1 MPTTIAS
8 LYDYNPVR
16 NPVRVAVSGDYFITA
31 GQVGTA
37 RITFN
42 GSDMP
47 ADGDTLTIAVATLGI
62 EEVFTF
68 RTTPAQVNDITAYSS
83 GDVNTWISSTLV
95 PAVRANYHIGTLFDV
110 TSSPL
115 TMRVAPRAGTAYP
128 AVITADGF
136 TPTDIIYSPDNIPP
150 VTQEEYSAVLQVWS
164 EPSAANGTYL
174 LRSEEDYQPN
184 SAGQVTVPIE
194 DILRTYL
201 APAVPTLEG
210 GITLNAA
217 STHARFYIR
226 AGERYGDPI
235 VVRPMVTSPVKWAY
249 LAGRAELQR
258 TTFPNW
264 DTEIFGSPTVI
275 KFLSIWP
282 NTDQRYPKLVAPGQP
297 EFLSFIFPDNRGS
310 VFNLR
315 ADLYWE
321 TGSATTAHLVQAFTG
336 QDFRNI
342 IVHAGFTKLA
352 LEAVD
357 PTRRLAGYRLYIT
370 NSGVSLRSEYR
381 YFRIDRRYRQS
392 RRYLVYWTSAGGL
405 DTLVLHGQRQ
415 AEGKVKLNTSNTI
428 STGMRDVNE
437 RLDSM
442 DQEYQQGTAHLSQA
456 ELPALIELQGSEQR
470 HEYDGAVWRPV
481 QLVGM
486 RDLALDREDNG
497 LESRSIAYR
506 YAATDRAASRR

>member
-16 NPVRVAVSGDYFITA
+16 NPVRVGVSGDYFITA

-37 RITFN
+37 RITMDAA
-42 GSDMP
+42 DMP
-47 ADGDTLTIAVATLGI
+47 ADGDTLTVAVPALGI

-68 RTTPAQVNDITAYSS
+68 RTTPSVVNDISAYVS
-83 GDVNTWISSTLV
+83 GDVNTWISGTLI

-128 AVITADGF
+128 AVITVDGF
-136 TPTDIIYSPDNIPP
+136 TPNEILYNPANIAPETQQDYS
-150 VTQEEYSAVLQVWS
+150 VVLQVWS
-164 EPSAANGTYL
+164 EPSAGNGTYL
-174 LRSEEDYQPN
+174 LRSEEDYQPDGTG
-184 SAGQVTVPIE
+184 AITVPVE

-201 APAVPTLEG
+201 SPVVPTLEG
-210 GITLNAA
+210 GNTLDATA
-217 STHARFYIR
+217 THARFFIR

-235 VVRPMVTSPVKWAY
+235 VVRPMVNSTVKWAY
-249 LAGRAELQR
+249 LAGRSEQQR
-258 TTFPNW
+258 TTYPNW
-264 DTEIFGSPTVI
+264 DTEIFGSPTAI

-282 NTDQRYPKLVAPGQP
+282 NTAQRYPKWVAPGQP
-297 EFLSFIFPDNRGS
+297 EFLSFIFPDARGT

-321 TGSATTAHLVQAFTG
+321 TGSATTGHLVQAFTS

-357 PTRRLAGYRLYIT
+357 PTRTLAGYRLYLT
-370 NSGVSLRSEYR
+370 NSGTSLRSEYR
-381 YFRIDRRYRQS
+381 WYHIDRRHREH

-415 AEGKVKLNTSNTI
+415 ADGKVQMTLSNTI
-428 STGMRDVNE
+428 TTGMRDVSE
-437 RLDSM
+437 RLESL
-442 DQEYQQGTAHLSQA
+442 DQEYEQGTAHLRQA
-456 ELPALIELQGSEQR
+456 ELPALIELLASEQR
-470 HEYDGAVWRPV
+470 HEYDGTLWRPV

-486 RDLALDREDNG
+486 RDLALDVEANG
-497 LESRSIAYR
+497 LASRSIAYR